1 MENTTEA
8 LSHLLMPFFN
18 SASQGIVPVMILVFV
33 VAVLMR
39 ISLFWVIKAEL
50 RFAREF
56 AVRLHF
62 YLRAVAHGEAP
73 RVGSFSRL
81 IRALL
86 EKTYLEC
93 FEINDRYKLRSL
105 DKVESLAD
113 RLFMLHAALQ
123 RCVEELVVQL
133 GYLKKSVE
141 RSGRNDFQDI
151 VRSTFDT
158 NPYFSRVFGI
168 LPISTINEL
177 LATLPGLFLVLGIF
191 GTFMGI
197 AAGLPEL
204 GNMDLANIENTK
216 KVMDGFLVHISAAML
231 KSIVGIGL
239 SAFMGILNTLLSV
252 ETTHYTAITRLSD
265 SLALAWQE
273 TDVNERVAPSSHMV
287 PPTPAPGG
295 TPAPSGDRKTA

>member
-1 MENTTEA
+1 MEAQAPINMSLAHLFNTMA
-8 LSHLLMPFFN
+8 N
-18 SASQGIVPVMILVFV
+18 YIVPIMFAVFV
-33 VAVLMR
+33 VAVFMR
-39 ISLFWVIKAEL
+39 LSLFWVIRSKL

-62 YLRAVAHGEAP
+62 YLRAVAQGEAP

-105 DKVESLAD
+105 DKVETLAD

-123 RCVEELVVQL
+123 RFVEDLVVHL

-141 RSGRNDFQDI
+141 RSGRADFQDI
-151 VRSTFDT
+151 IRSSFDT
-158 NPYFSRVFGI
+158 NPYFSRVFGV
-168 LPISTINEL
+168 LPISTVNEL

-191 GTFMGI
+191 GTFLGI

-204 GNMDLANIENTK
+204 GNMDLSNVENTK
-216 KVMDGFLVHISAAML
+216 KVMDGFLVHISAAMF
-231 KSIVGIGL
+231 KSIVGIAL
-239 SAFMGILNTLLSV
+239 SASMGVLNTLLAV
-252 ETTHYTAITRLSD
+252 ETTYYTAVTRLSD
-265 SLALAWQE
+265 SLSLAWQE
-273 TDVNERVAPSSHMV
+273 TDINERVAPSSHSI
-287 PPTPAPGG
+287 PTQA
-295 TPAPSGDRKTA
+295 SGKPEKVSA

>member
-1 MENTTEA
+1 MEVQAPINMSLAHQFNTMA
-8 LSHLLMPFFN
+8 N
-18 SASQGIVPVMILVFV
+18 YIVPIMFAVFV

-39 ISLFWVIKAEL
+39 LSLFWVIRAKM

-62 YLRAVAHGEAP
+62 YLRAVAQGEAP

-105 DKVESLAD
+105 DKVETLAD

-123 RCVEELVVQL
+123 RFVEDLVVHL

-141 RSGRNDFQDI
+141 RSGRADFQDI
-151 VRSTFDT
+151 IRSSFDT
-158 NPYFSRVFGI
+158 NPYFSRVFGV
-168 LPISTINEL
+168 LPISTMNEL

-191 GTFMGI
+191 GTFLGI
-197 AAGLPEL
+197 SAGLPEL
-204 GNMDLANIENTK
+204 GNMDLTNIENTK
-216 KVMDGFLVHISAAML
+216 KVMDGFLVHISAAMF
-231 KSIVGIGL
+231 KSIVGIAL
-239 SAFMGILNTLLSV
+239 SASMGVLNTLLAV
-252 ETTHYTAITRLSD
+252 ETTYYTAVTRLSD
-265 SLALAWQE
+265 SLSLAWQE
-273 TDVNERVAPSSHMV
+273 TDINERVAPSSHAI
-287 PPTPAPGG
+287 PTQG
-295 TPAPSGDRKTA
+295 SGKGDKISA

>member
-1 MENTTEA
+1 MEMQQDTV
-8 LSHLLMPFFN
+8 SQLLMANIFN
-18 SASQGIVPVMILVFV
+18 TASHYIVPLMGVMFV
-33 VAVLMR
+33 IALLMR
-39 ISLFWVIKAEL
+39 LSLFWVIKAEL

-62 YLRAVAHGEAP
+62 YLRAVAQGEAP

-105 DKVESLAD
+105 DKVESFAD

-158 NPYFSRVFGI
+158 NPYFSRVFGV
-168 LPISTINEL
+168 LPISTVNEL

-204 GNMDLANIENTK
+204 GNMDLSNIDNTK
-216 KVMDGFLVHISAAML
+216 KVMDGFLVHISGAMI

-252 ETTHYTAITRLSD
+252 ETTHYTAITRMSD

-273 TDVNERVAPSSHMV
+273 TDVNERVAPSSHSI
-287 PPTPAPGG
+287 PAPNGA
-295 TPAPSGDRKTA
+295 PAGDRKTA

>member
-1 MENTTEA
+1 MENQDTLSESLMSGLFVE
-8 LSHLLMPFFN
+8 LSH
-18 SASQGIVPVMILVFV
+18 GIVPLMLGVFA

-39 ISLFWVIKAEL
+39 ISLFWVIRAKL

-62 YLRAVAHGEAP
+62 YLRAVAQGEAP

-123 RCVEELVVQL
+123 RFVEELVVQL

-141 RSGRNDFQDI
+141 RSGRADFQDI
-151 VRSTFDT
+151 VRSSFDT
-158 NPYFSRVFGI
+158 NPYFSRVFGV
-168 LPISTINEL
+168 LPVSTMNEL
-177 LATLPGLFLVLGIF
+177 LSTLPGLFLVLGIF
-191 GTFMGI
+191 GTFVGI
-197 AAGLPEL
+197 AGGLPEL
-204 GNMDLANIENTK
+204 GNMDLGNIENTK
-216 KVMDGFLVHISAAML
+216 KVMDGFLVHISGAMI
-231 KSIVGIGL
+231 KSIIGIGL
-239 SAFMGILNTLLSV
+239 SAVMGVLNTLLSV
-252 ETTHYTAITRLSD
+252 ETTYYTAITRMSD
-265 SLALAWQE
+265 SLSLAWQE
-273 TDVNERVAPSSHMV
+273 TDVNERVAPKSHQMPQTADPIGQR
-287 PPTPAPGG
+287 PPAQQ
-295 TPAPSGDRKTA
+295 KTSA

>member
-1 MENTTEA
+1 MEMNGATNMA
-8 LSHLLMPFFN
+8 LAHAFN
-18 SASQGIVPVMILVFV
+18 AAANYIVPLMFGLFILAIF
-33 VAVLMR
+33 MR
-39 ISLFWVIKAEL
+39 FSLFWVIRAKL

-62 YLRAVAHGEAP
+62 YLRAVAQGEAP

-105 DKVESLAD
+105 DKVETLAD

-123 RCVEELVVQL
+123 RFVEDLVVHL

-141 RSGRNDFQDI
+141 RSGRADFQDI
-151 VRSTFDT
+151 IRSSFDT
-158 NPYFSRVFGI
+158 NPYFSRVFGV
-168 LPISTINEL
+168 LPISTLNEL

-191 GTFMGI
+191 GTFLGI

-204 GNMDLANIENTK
+204 GNMDLTNIENTK
-216 KVMDGFLVHISAAML
+216 KVMDGFLVHISAAMF

-239 SAFMGILNTLLSV
+239 SATMGVLNTLLSV
-252 ETTHYTAITRLSD
+252 ETTYYTAVTRLSD
-265 SLALAWQE
+265 SLSLAWQE
-273 TDVNERVAPSSHMV
+273 TDINERVAPSSHSI
-287 PPTPAPGG
+287 PTQAGAGAPAR
-295 TPAPSGDRKTA
+295 APEKAS

>member
-1 MENTTEA
+1 MESAQNA
-8 LSHLLMPFFN
+8 QDAVSLMLLPFFN
-18 SASQGIVPVMILVFV
+18 SASNAIVPVMIVVFV

-39 ISLFWVIKAEL
+39 LSLFWVIKAEL

-113 RLFMLHAALQ
+113 RMFMLHAALQ

-273 TDVNERVAPSSHMV
+273 TDVNERVSPSSHMV
-287 PPTPAPGG
+287 PSPGG
-295 TPAPSGDRKTA
+295 APTAPDRKSA

>member
-1 MENTTEA
+1 MEMQDTV
-8 LSHLLMPFFN
+8 SQLLMANVFN
-18 SASQGIVPVMILVFV
+18 AASHYIVPLMGVLFV

-39 ISLFWVIKAEL
+39 LSLYWVIKAEL

-113 RLFMLHAALQ
+113 RVFMLHAALQ

-158 NPYFSRVFGI
+158 NPYFARVFGI

-216 KVMDGFLVHISAAML
+216 KVMDGFLVHISSAMI

-239 SAFMGILNTLLSV
+239 SAFMGILNTLLAV

-273 TDVNERVAPSSHMV
+273 TDVNERVAPSSHSV
-287 PPTPAPGG
+287 PTNASG
-295 TPAPSGDRKTA
+295 TASATKSA

>member
-1 MENTTEA
+1 MEMSQDTV
-8 LSHLLMPFFN
+8 SQLLMANIFN
-18 SASQGIVPVMILVFV
+18 TASHYIVPLMGVLFV

-39 ISLFWVIKAEL
+39 LSLFWVIKAEL

-216 KVMDGFLVHISAAML
+216 KVMDGFLTHISHAMI

-239 SAFMGILNTLLSV
+239 SAFMGVLNTLLSV
-252 ETTHYTAITRLSD
+252 ETTHYTAITRMSD

-273 TDVNERVAPSSHMV
+273 TDVNERVAPSSHSV
-287 PPTPAPGG
+287 PTNG
-295 TPAPSGDRKTA
+295 TSPSGDRKTA

>member
-1 MENTTEA
+1 MESAQNA
-8 LSHLLMPFFN
+8 QDAISVMLLPFFN
-18 SASQGIVPVMILVFV
+18 AASNGIVPVMLVMFV

-39 ISLFWVIKAEL
+39 LSLFWVIKAEL

-158 NPYFSRVFGI
+158 NPYFSRVFGV

-287 PPTPAPGG
+287 PSPGG
-295 TPAPSGDRKTA
+295 APTGPNDRKTA

>member
-1 MENTTEA
+1 M
-8 LSHLLMPFFN
+8 
-18 SASQGIVPVMILVFV
+18 
-33 VAVLMR
+33 
-39 ISLFWVIKAEL
+39 
-50 RFAREF
+50 
-56 AVRLHF
+56 
-62 YLRAVAHGEAP
+62 
-73 RVGSFSRL
+73 

-113 RLFMLHAALQ
+113 RLFMLHAALKS
-123 RCVEELVVQL
+123 CVEELVVQL

-168 LPISTINEL
+168 LPISTVNEL

-204 GNMDLANIENTK
+204 GNMDLSNIENTK
-216 KVMDGFLVHISAAML
+216 KVMDGFLVHISSAMI

-252 ETTHYTAITRLSD
+252 ETTHYTAITRMSD

-273 TDVNERVAPSSHMV
+273 TDVNERVAPSSHSV
-287 PPTPAPGG
+287 PQGAPA
-295 TPAPSGDRKTA
+295 GDRKTA

>member
-1 MENTTEA
+1 MEMQQDAVSQALMANLFNT
-8 LSHLLMPFFN
+8 
-18 SASQGIVPVMILVFV
+18 ASNYIVPIMGVVFI

-39 ISLFWVIKAEL
+39 LSLFWVIRAEL

-123 RCVEELVVQL
+123 RVVEELVVQL

-141 RSGRNDFQDI
+141 RSNRNDFQDI

-168 LPISTINEL
+168 LPISTVNEL
-177 LATLPGLFLVLGIF
+177 LSTLPGLFLVLGIF

-204 GNMDLANIENTK
+204 GNMDLSNIENTK
-216 KVMDGFLVHISAAML
+216 KVMDGFLVHISAAMI

-239 SAFMGILNTLLSV
+239 SAFMGVLNTLLSV
-252 ETTHYTAITRLSD
+252 ETTHYTAITRMSD

-273 TDVNERVAPSSHMV
+273 TDVNERVAPSSHAM
-287 PPTPAPGG
+287 PNSSGAPATP
-295 TPAPSGDRKTA
+295 GDRKTA

>member
-1 MENTTEA
+1 MEAQEPINISMA
-8 LSHLLMPFFN
+8 HVFN
-18 SASQGIVPVMILVFV
+18 AMATYIVPIMFAAFV
-33 VAVLMR
+33 VAVFMR
-39 ISLFWVIKAEL
+39 LSLFWVIRAKL

-62 YLRAVAHGEAP
+62 YLRAVAQGEAP

-105 DKVESLAD
+105 DKVETLAD

-123 RCVEELVVQL
+123 RFVEDLVVHL

-141 RSGRNDFQDI
+141 RSGRADFQDI
-151 VRSTFDT
+151 IRSSFDT
-158 NPYFSRVFGI
+158 NPYFSRVFGV

-191 GTFMGI
+191 GTFLGI

-204 GNMDLANIENTK
+204 GNMDLSNIENTK
-216 KVMDGFLVHISAAML
+216 KVMDGFLVHISAAMF
-231 KSIVGIGL
+231 KSIIGIAL
-239 SAFMGILNTLLSV
+239 SATMGILNTLLAV
-252 ETTHYTAITRLSD
+252 ETTYYTAVTRLSD
-265 SLALAWQE
+265 SLSLAWQE
-273 TDVNERVAPSSHMV
+273 TDINERVAPSSHSI
-287 PPTPAPGG
+287 PTQ
-295 TPAPSGDRKTA
+295 SGKPERASA

>member
-1 MENTTEA
+1 MEMQDTVSQMLMANVFNTA
-8 LSHLLMPFFN
+8 SHY
-18 SASQGIVPVMILVFV
+18 IVPLMGVLFV

-39 ISLFWVIKAEL
+39 LSLFWVIRAEL

-113 RLFMLHAALQ
+113 RVFMLHAALQ
-123 RCVEELVVQL
+123 RCVEDLVVQL

-158 NPYFSRVFGI
+158 NPYFARVFGI

-216 KVMDGFLVHISAAML
+216 KVMDGFLVHISSAMI

-252 ETTHYTAITRLSD
+252 ETTHYTAITRMSD

-273 TDVNERVAPSSHMV
+273 TDVNERVAPSSHSV
-287 PPTPAPGG
+287 PTGGAPAPNQ
-295 TPAPSGDRKTA
+295 KTA

>member
-1 MENTTEA
+1 MEVQAPINMSLAHLFNTMA
-8 LSHLLMPFFN
+8 N
-18 SASQGIVPVMILVFV
+18 YIVPIMFAVFV
-33 VAVLMR
+33 VAVFMR
-39 ISLFWVIKAEL
+39 LSLFWVIRSKL

-62 YLRAVAHGEAP
+62 YLRAVAQGEAP

-105 DKVESLAD
+105 DKVETLAD

-123 RCVEELVVQL
+123 RFVEDLVVHL

-141 RSGRNDFQDI
+141 RSGRADFQDI
-151 VRSTFDT
+151 IRSSFDT
-158 NPYFSRVFGI
+158 NPYFSRVFGV
-168 LPISTINEL
+168 LPISTVNEL

-191 GTFMGI
+191 GTFLGI

-204 GNMDLANIENTK
+204 GNMDLSNIENTK
-216 KVMDGFLVHISAAML
+216 KVMDGFLVHISAAMF
-231 KSIVGIGL
+231 KSIVGIAL
-239 SAFMGILNTLLSV
+239 SASMGVLNTLLAV
-252 ETTHYTAITRLSD
+252 ETTYYTAVTRLSD
-265 SLALAWQE
+265 SLSLAWQE
-273 TDVNERVAPSSHMV
+273 TDINERVAPSSHSI
-287 PPTPAPGG
+287 PTQA
-295 TPAPSGDRKTA
+295 SGKPEKVSA

>member
-1 MENTTEA
+1 MEMQTDTV
-8 LSHLLMPFFN
+8 SQLLMANIFN
-18 SASQGIVPVMILVFV
+18 TASHYIVPLMGVLFV
-33 VAVLMR
+33 IAVLMR
-39 ISLFWVIKAEL
+39 VSLFWVIKAEL

-56 AVRLHF
+56 AKRLHF

-113 RLFMLHAALQ
+113 RLFMLHAALKG
-123 RCVEELVVQL
+123 CVEELVVQL

-168 LPISTINEL
+168 LPISTVNEL

-204 GNMDLANIENTK
+204 GNMDLSNIENTK
-216 KVMDGFLVHISAAML
+216 KVMDGFLVHISSAMI

-252 ETTHYTAITRLSD
+252 ETTHYTAITRMSD

-273 TDVNERVAPSSHMV
+273 TDVNERVAPSSHSV
-287 PPTPAPGG
+287 PQGAPA
-295 TPAPSGDRKTA
+295 GDRKTA

>member
-1 MENTTEA
+1 MEMQQDA
-8 LSHLLMPFFN
+8 VSQLLMANIFN
-18 SASQGIVPVMILVFV
+18 VASSYIVPVMGVLFV
-33 VAVLMR
+33 IAVLMR
-39 ISLFWVIKAEL
+39 VSLFWVIRAEL

-204 GNMDLANIENTK
+204 GNMDLSNIENTK
-216 KVMDGFLVHISAAML
+216 QVMDGFLVHISAAMI

-239 SAFMGILNTLLSV
+239 SAFMGVLNTLLSV

-273 TDVNERVAPSSHMV
+273 TDVNERVAPSSHSV
-287 PPTPAPGG
+287 PVPGG
-295 TPAPSGDRKTA
+295 APAPSGDRKTA